1 MSAAEPGSEGLRWE
15 VVLNAAPDALLL
27 FDRERRVIFANLA
40 AKRIF
45 DRTESTLLG
54 ARPHDLLAA
63 DDAERFCELHDAALA
78 GISLGHAQNQT
89 ELGIKRPDGSVIA
102 VEIQVGLAA
111 GSGGDQVVICS
122 LRDITARRAAAER
135 QARLESSLNRSRRVE
150 AIGQLA
156 GGVAHDFNNLLAVVL
171 NYATFVAEELPD
183 DSPMQADLTEIR
195 TAAERGAT
203 LTRQLLIFSRRDVS
217 NPEIVD
223 LNDVIR
229 SLEKLLQ
236 RTLGEHIDLELA
248 LSDDLWKVEVDP
260 AQIEQ
265 AILNLVLNGREAMA
279 TGGELRI
286 QTDNVELDDVYTEG
300 NPEVV
305 PGPYARITVTDTGP
319 GIPLGEIEHI
329 FEPFYSTK
337 LRGESPGLGLAA
349 VHGVVTAAGGQVT
362 VYSET
367 GMGTAFKVHLPAAEP
382 GLAEERA
389 DEAEENWPTGT
400 VLVVEDEPP
409 VLQMAA
415 RVLERGG
422 HSVLTAGDGS
432 FALDVLNDHAGE
444 VDLILA
450 DVVMPVMSGPELAGR
465 VAELH
470 PEMPV
475 VFMSG
480 YTQEMI
486 SKQEVISGDVTLIE
500 KPFTA
505 AALLRAVG
513 EALAAAGGSEPRGA
527 ADGEAGRH

>member
-1 MSAAEPGSEGLRWE
+1 VTEPEHTSEGLRWE
-15 VVLNAAPDALLL
+15 VVLNAAPDAILL

-40 AKRIF
+40 AKRLF

-54 ARPHDLLAA
+54 SRPDEFLPA
-63 DDAERFCELHDAALA
+63 DDAARFAELHEAALA
-78 GISLGHAQNQT
+78 GISLGPARDQS
-89 ELGIKRPDGSVIA
+89 ELGIKRPDGSIVP

-111 GSGGDQVVICS
+111 GSGSEQIVICS
-122 LRDITARRAAAER
+122 LRDVTTRRAAAER

-171 NYATFVAEELPD
+171 NYATFVAEELPP

-236 RTLGEHIDLELA
+236 RTLGEHIDLELSLA
-248 LSDDLWKVEVDP
+248 DDLWSVEVDP

-265 AILNLVLNGREAMA
+265 ALLNLVLNGREAMP

-286 QTDNVELDDVYTEG
+286 QTDNVELDEVYTD
-300 NPEVV
+300 NDPEIV
-305 PGPYARITVTDTGP
+305 PGHYARITVTDTGP
-319 GIPLGEIEHI
+319 GIPQGEIEHI

-337 LRGESPGLGLAA
+337 LRGEGPGLGLAA
-349 VHGVVTAAGGQVT
+349 VQGVVTAAGGQVT

-382 GLAEERA
+382 VPAETESPGDGKER
-389 DEAEENWPTGT
+389 WPTGT

-422 HSVLTAGDGS
+422 HSVLTAADGS
-432 FALDVLNDHAGE
+432 FALEILAEHGEDVDM
-444 VDLILA
+444 ILA
-450 DVVMPVMSGPELAGR
+450 DVVMPVLSGPELAAR
-465 VAELH
+465 VADTH
-470 PEMPV
+470 PDMPV

-486 SKQEVISGDVTLIE
+486 SKQEVMSGDVTLLE

-513 EALAAAGGSEPRGA
+513 EALAAR
-527 ADGEAGRH
+527 

>member
-1 MSAAEPGSEGLRWE
+1 MSDASPESGGLRWE
-15 VVLNAAPDALLL
+15 VVLNAAPDAVLL
-27 FDRERRVIFANLA
+27 FDPERRVIFANLA
-40 AKRIF
+40 AKRLF

-54 ARPHDLLAA
+54 ARADELLAG
-63 DDAERFCELHDAALA
+63 DDAERFAELHDAALA
-78 GISLGHAQNQT
+78 GISLGPARDQS
-89 ELGIKRPDGSVIA
+89 EMGIRREDGSIVP
-102 VEIQVGLAA
+102 VEIQVGHAA
-111 GSGGDQVVICS
+111 GGGSEQIVICS
-122 LRDITARRAAAER
+122 LRDVTTRRAAAER
-135 QARLESSLNRSRRVE
+135 QARLEASLHRSRRVE

-171 NYATFVAEELPD
+171 NYATFVAEELPA
-183 DSPMQADLTEIR
+183 DSPMQADLAEIR

-217 NPEIVD
+217 NPEVVD
-223 LNDVIR
+223 LNEVING
-229 SLEKLLQ
+229 LEKLLQ
-236 RTLGEHIDLELA
+236 RTLGEHIDLELTLA
-248 LSDDLWKVEVDP
+248 EDLWKVDVDP

-265 AILNLVLNGREAMA
+265 ALLNLVLNGREAMPA
-279 TGGELRI
+279 GGELRI
-286 QTDNVELDDVYTEG
+286 QTENVELDEVYAEG
-300 NPEVV
+300 NPEIA
-305 PGPYARITVTDTGP
+305 PGAYARVTVTDTGP
-319 GIPLGEIEHI
+319 GIPQEELEHI
-329 FEPFYSTK
+329 FEPFYSTG

-349 VHGVVTAAGGQVT
+349 VHGVVTAAGGQVA

-367 GMGTAFKVHLPAAEP
+367 GMGTAFKVHLPAAEQVASAAP
-382 GLAEERA
+382 AEPDAAERA
-389 DEAEENWPTGT
+389 WPTGT

-422 HSVLTAGDGS
+422 HSVLTAADGS
-432 FALDVLNDHAGE
+432 FALDVLAEHPEE

-465 VAELH
+465 VAETR

-475 VFMSG
+475 VYMSG

-513 EALAAAGGSEPRGA
+513 EALAGAGDE
-527 ADGEAGRH
+527 GR

>member
-1 MSAAEPGSEGLRWE
+1 MSDAEPGSEGLRWE
-15 VVLNAAPDALLL
+15 VVLNAAPDAILL
-27 FDRERRVIFANLA
+27 FDRERHVIFANLA
-40 AKRIF
+40 AKLLF

-54 ARPHDLLAA
+54 VRSDDLLPAE
-63 DDAERFCELHDAALA
+63 DAERFSELHDAALE
-78 GISLGHAQNQT
+78 GVSLGPARDQT
-89 ELGIKRPDGSVIA
+89 ELGIKRPDGSIIA
-102 VEIQVGLAA
+102 VEIQVAPAA
-111 GSGGDQVVICS
+111 GSGSEQIVICS

-171 NYATFVAEELPD
+171 NYATFVAEELPE
-183 DSPMQADLTEIR
+183 DSPMQADLAEIR

-203 LTRQLLIFSRRDVS
+203 LTRQLLIFSRREVS

-223 LNDVIR
+223 LNDVIT

-236 RTLGEHIDLELA
+236 RTLGEHIDLELS
-248 LSDDLWKVEVDP
+248 LTEDLWKVDVDP

-265 AILNLVLNGREAMA
+265 ALLNLVLNGREAMP

-286 QTDNVELDDVYTEG
+286 QTDNVELDEVYTDA
-300 NPEVV
+300 NPEIE

-319 GIPLGEIEHI
+319 GIPPGEVEHI

-349 VHGVVTAAGGQVT
+349 VQGVVTAAGGQVT
-362 VYSET
+362 VYSEV

-382 GLAEERA
+382 ARTEAKPTDERS
-389 DEAEENWPTGT
+389 EQWPTGT

-415 RVLERGG
+415 RVLERAG
-422 HSVLTAGDGS
+422 HTVLVAGDGS
-432 FALDVLNDHAGE
+432 FALDVLNEHAGE

-450 DVVMPVMSGPELAGR
+450 DVVMPVMSGPELASR
-465 VAELH
+465 VGQSH
-470 PEMPV
+470 PEMPFV
-475 VFMSG
+475 YMSG

-486 SKQEVISGDVTLIE
+486 SKQEVMSGDVALLE

-505 AALLRAVG
+505 AALVRAVG
-513 EALAAAGGSEPRGA
+513 EALAERG
-527 ADGEAGRH
+527 